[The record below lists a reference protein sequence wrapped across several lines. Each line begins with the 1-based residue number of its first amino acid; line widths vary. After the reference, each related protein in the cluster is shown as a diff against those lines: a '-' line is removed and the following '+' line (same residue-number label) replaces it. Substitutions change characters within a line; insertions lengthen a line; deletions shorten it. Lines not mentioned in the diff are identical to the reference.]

1 MTHPQQ
7 RRHFLQTAVALSAS
21 SWLPGLHAQSLPS
34 TLRIVVPLPAGG
46 GVDVAVRILAE
57 QMAKI
62 TGSNVVV
69 ENKVGAAGLI
79 AAQYVNAG
87 PSDGSVLFYGHAGLL
102 TVQAMSGRLNLLK
115 DFKPITKVSASAHVL
130 AVPASSPFK
139 TQAELIAAIQAKPG
153 KYNLGSGGN
162 GSPTHLMAERLSD
175 LVPGGLKFTHIPF
188 KGSIDAM
195 VAMLTGDID
204 FSFVLPGVLV
214 EHLKT
219 GKLRALSTTGATRLA
234 ALPQTPTVAEAG
246 VPGFRDE
253 PWGAIL
259 VSSKVPDAT
268 VARLFDA
275 VKAGAQSPEFSG
287 YVLKTGGTLESSKS
301 PEALTQEL
309 RLALESEKVLVQ
321 RLGLK
326 SE

>member
-7 RRHFLQTAVALSAS
+7 RRHFLQTAFALSAS

-87 PSDGSVLFYGHAGLL
+87 PSDGSVLFYGHVGLL

-175 LVPGGLKFTHIPF
+175 LVQRDVIQTVRNVEGSTSMFCKAQFVSIP
-188 KGSIDAM
+188 
-195 VAMLTGDID
+195 LD
-204 FSFVLPGVLV
+204 FLNPRSM
-214 EHLKT
+214 
-219 GKLRALSTTGATRLA
+219 ALASSD
-234 ALPQTPTVAEAG
+234 G
-246 VPGFRDE
+246 VP
-253 PWGAIL
+253 
-259 VSSKVPDAT
+259 
-268 VARLFDA
+268 
-275 VKAGAQSPEFSG
+275 
-287 YVLKTGGTLESSKS
+287 
-301 PEALTQEL
+301 
-309 RLALESEKVLVQ
+309 
-321 RLGLK
+321 
-326 SE
+326 